1 MIRFIKKII
10 ICVIC
15 LISIIALG
23 VIGGYIYV
31 RTTYDIDLF
40 NTIKELRILSKDVDE
55 NELCPNAFNEEDYK
69 KLKTRLDENYSG
81 LILNKEGEI
90 DNDYYIDFSVL
101 ESLGT
106 LIKEDVSISEKEAG
120 ALSQMVFNEQTGGK
134 LKLEDKEVSAS
145 IVQVDFIIIDE
156 NKTDFNVVVKLGLT
170 SIKEEMNKFPLNLI
184 KKYVP
189 DYLYVSSTV
198 KITKTNDEMEYNLA
212 HVDLKLNL
220 LSDEET
226 EDLFN
231 TIDKIVKIGT
241 IEELNL
247 KIGETAVNAL
257 IGNKDNAGFAYSLR
271 TIGKTTFN
279 FKTIDSIDYIVIS

>member
-81 LILNKEGEI
+81 LILNKEGES
-90 DNDYYIDFSVL
+90 DNDYYIDLSIL

-106 LIKEDVSISEKEAG
+106 LIKEDVSMSEKEAG
-120 ALSQMVFNEQTGGK
+120 VLSQMVFNEQTGGK

-156 NKTDFNVVVKLGLT
+156 YKTDFNVVVKLGMT

-184 KKYVP
+184 KKYIP
-189 DYLYVSSTV
+189 DNLYVSSTV
-198 KITKTNDEMEYNLA
+198 KITKTNNEMEYNLA

-220 LSDEET
+220 LSNEET

-279 FKTIDSIDYIVIS
+279 FKTIDSIDCIVIS